1 MSNNTKKG
9 HVSML
14 PFLEGMTPRYHAWT
28 GCAIQHNILG
38 IPWHRCGVGCW
49 TIVVAAWTIVAA
61 AYSDSAEA
69 DYCSAASL
77 HRLEKPVHVT
87 ADGETVVEQLVQDL
101 ESQMYGEMK
110 SAQTSERCSKKE
122 RLRPG
127 NGGKFRA
134 LLVLEATGNGGV
146 NDFKALL
153 GISRPAHGTE
163 LANSFGPYT
172 IVLECK
178 LDEHGL
184 QLHMSFDPNEISQE
198 EAHSVAI
205 RMENVLRQL
214 TDGGVEKEKLKDI
227 ELTSEQDLRDIW
239 NWNATVPPAVERCV
253 HDLIM
258 ERTRQ
263 QPDAPAVCAWDGE
276 LTYKELD
283 ELSTRLAHHLVGL
296 GVGPETIVPLCFEK
310 SMWMPVAMLGVMK
323 AGGAS
328 VAIDASQ
335 PEDRLRSIIRQVQPT
350 VILSSATNQDLAGRL
365 NITTVVTVEAS
376 NLAQLHWP
384 PNSYLPAVE
393 PSSKLYVVFTSG
405 STGAPKGAIVTHSNF
420 SSAIKYQQD
429 ALGFS
434 PNARVFDFASY
445 SFDAAWSN
453 FLHSVSSGACLCI
466 PSESARKDDIAA
478 SMERMQVNYADLT
491 PSIARLIDPAT
502 TPSLRTLILAGS
514 KLHRMILPLGH
525 RRPWDIG
532 NIGRGIGLTTWVLG
546 LSNGGRIAPV
556 GAVGELWLE
565 GPLVGQGYLGD
576 LEKTATSFV
585 EDPRGDLVRYD
596 PDGTLVFVGRKDAQV
611 KIRGQRVELGEVE
624 HYVRQNLAEGANP
637 PVVAET
643 ITPRDSN
650 TPMLVVYLAIGK
662 EASGS
667 GNSVRA
673 AVQKATQGLEERLAE
688 QLPVYMV
695 PTAYIP
701 VEQIPMTTTGKTDRR
716 RLREIGAALTLEQ
729 LAELQPS
736 RGRAAGAGDR
746 NGATTAG
753 AVVVRADDSFLR
765 IGGDSIGAMRLVGAA
780 REQGLSFTVAD
791 VFGTPRLCELAQRV
805 KIGNGKEETIA
816 PFSLLKPGISARDLR
831 AQAAMQC
838 EVSTDQIKDA
848 YPCTPLQEG
857 LLAMT
862 AKQPGDY
869 VSRSVLELRDE
880 IDISRFR
887 RAWEE
892 VIQMTPILRTRIIDL
907 PGQGL
912 MQVILAEESKWTV
925 SGDLQ
930 TYIGEDKQRP
940 LGLGTPLVRHALV
953 EDSWGKWFF
962 VWTQHHAIYDG
973 WLLSLVLEQVERLY
987 WEDNTDTL
995 TPFQG
1000 LIKYVLGRSE
1010 DTDQYWQE
1018 QLEGS
1023 EAVPFPSLPSPGY
1036 EPRVDDMLQY
1046 QISGLQW
1053 PQNDITASTAVRTSW
1068 AILAARYTQSPD
1080 VIFGATVTGR
1090 QAPVPGVERMAGP
1103 TIATVPVRVGIDW
1116 ESDMD
1121 ILLQQVQ
1128 TQAIQMTPYEQTG
1141 LQRIRQI
1148 SVETEQAVRF
1158 QTLLIIQPAARD
1170 NPSEGG
1176 VELFK
1181 TTSDG
1186 ANNNISKLNAFS
1198 TYAFSLDCQLEEHG
1212 VQLRVS
1218 FDTQVIKKE
1227 QVQRILQQLEH
1238 VLRQVCA
1245 DREVPLQ
1252 IKDVET
1258 TSEQDRRD
1266 IWTWNATV
1274 PPAVERCVHDLIMER
1289 TRQQPDAP
1297 AVCAWDGEL
1306 TYKELD
1312 ELSTRLAHHL
1322 VRLRVG
1328 PETIVPLCFEKSM
1341 WTPVAMLGV
1350 MKAGAASVAI
1360 DASQPEERLQLI
1372 IRQVQ
1377 PTVILSSATNQ
1388 DLAGRLNIRT
1398 VVTVEASNLAQL
1410 HWPPNSYLPAVEP
1423 SSKLYVV
1430 FTSGSTGA
1438 PKGAI
1443 VTHSNFS
1450 SAIKYQQDATGFSA
1464 NARVFDFASYSF
1476 DAAWSNFLHSAS
1488 SGACLCIPSESARKD
1503 DIAASMERMQPA
1515 NTHSGGEQ
1523 ITQNDIATWTSKVNL
1538 KNIYGPAE
1546 CTPAATAICV
1556 CERPWD
1562 IGNIGRGIGLTTWVL
1577 GLSNGGRIAP
1587 VGAVGELWLEGPL
1600 VGQGYLGDLEKT
1612 ATSFVE
1618 DPRGDLV
1625 RYDPDGTLVFVGRK
1639 DAQVKIRGQRVE
1651 LGEVEHYV
1659 RQNLAEG
1666 ANPPVVAETITPRDS
1681 NTPMLVVYLAIGK
1694 EASGSGNS
1702 VRAAVQKAT
1711 QGLEERLAEQLPVY
1725 MVPTAYIP
1733 VEQIPMTTTGKTD
1746 RRRLRE
1752 IAGRAAA
1759 FAGERR
1765 APATEMER
1773 QLQGL
1778 WSSVLGVD
1786 TGSIGADDSFLRIGG
1801 DSIGAMRLVGAA
1813 REQGLSFTVA
1823 DVFGTPRLSELAHI
1837 VTETSAF
1844 YQDPPVF
1851 SLIDTRN
1858 SLLSCL
1864 DTPNFD
1870 VVDVYPVTGFQSRC
1884 VTAAL
1889 TRPLGRCYHFYI
1901 DLPSGVS
1908 FPRLVDSCEKLW
1920 EHLDILRT
1928 VFVDFE
1934 DHRMQIVMKNIKPI
1948 IDIYEAE
1955 RDLAES
1961 SQDIYRSDLQ
1971 SPLELGRT
1979 FTRFLLT
1986 LTRDGR
1992 ARLTIR
1998 LSHAQYDGFSLPTI
2012 FSCFAAFYDAREPP
2026 VVPKFAGYIR
2036 HALQNR
2042 EAGSH
2047 YWRSL
2052 LQGSQITKIRSCA
2065 EKNGTYLSNDLSGQ
2079 TIRFKKIVP
2088 APKTSNDFTPATI
2101 FIALCACTLAKMTES
2116 SDVVFGLVVSGRSS
2130 LPPGLHGVIGPCLNV
2145 VPIRVHVPATESFA
2159 CAISCVHEQRVQGL
2173 AFETSQFSDIAAN
2186 STDWPKGIKDFGL
2199 VAQFQDIDE
2208 NPATEISGMSTKL
2221 YAHQG
2226 QEDLVDTDSVGILA
2240 KPVGDSWEVEIA
2252 ASRKS
2257 YAPLAVESVLVELS
2271 ALLTSIR

>member
-1 MSNNTKKG
+1 
-9 HVSML
+9 
-14 PFLEGMTPRYHAWT
+14 
-28 GCAIQHNILG
+28 
-38 IPWHRCGVGCW
+38 
-49 TIVVAAWTIVAA
+49 
-61 AYSDSAEA
+61 
-69 DYCSAASL
+69 
-77 HRLEKPVHVT
+77 
-87 ADGETVVEQLVQDL
+87 
-101 ESQMYGEMK
+101 
-110 SAQTSERCSKKE
+110 
-122 RLRPG
+122 
-127 NGGKFRA
+127 
-134 LLVLEATGNGGV
+134 
-146 NDFKALL
+146 
-153 GISRPAHGTE
+153 
-163 LANSFGPYT
+163 
-172 IVLECK
+172 
-178 LDEHGL
+178 
-184 QLHMSFDPNEISQE
+184 
-198 EAHSVAI
+198 
-205 RMENVLRQL
+205 
-214 TDGGVEKEKLKDI
+214 
-227 ELTSEQDLRDIW
+227 
-239 NWNATVPPAVERCV
+239 
-253 HDLIM
+253 M

-335 PEDRLRSIIRQVQPT
+335 PEDRLQLIIRQVQPT

-393 PSSKLYVVFTSG
+393 PSSKL
-405 STGAPKGAIVTHSNF
+405 
-420 SSAIKYQQD
+420 SAIKYQQD
-429 ALGFS
+429 ATGFS
-434 PNARVFDFASY
+434 ANARVFDFASY

-453 FLHSVSSGACLCI
+453 FLHSASSGACLCI

-478 SMERMQVNYADLT
+478 SMERMQVNYAVLT

-502 TPSLRTLILAGS
+502 TPSLRTLILVGEQITQNDIATWTS
-514 KLHRMILPLGH
+514 KVNLKNIYGPAECTPAATAICVCE
-525 RRPWDIG
+525 RPWDIG

-585 EDPRGDLVRYD
+585 EDPPWLLKGGPGHPGRRGRLYRTGDLVRYD

-736 RGRAAGAGDR
+736 R
-746 NGATTAG
+746 
-753 AVVVRADDSFLR
+753 
-765 IGGDSIGAMRLVGAA
+765 
-780 REQGLSFTVAD
+780 
-791 VFGTPRLCELAQRV
+791 
-805 KIGNGKEETIA
+805 
-816 PFSLLKPGISARDLR
+816 
-831 AQAAMQC
+831 
-838 EVSTDQIKDA
+838 
-848 YPCTPLQEG
+848 
-857 LLAMT
+857 
-862 AKQPGDY
+862 
-869 VSRSVLELRDE
+869 
-880 IDISRFR
+880 
-887 RAWEE
+887 
-892 VIQMTPILRTRIIDL
+892 
-907 PGQGL
+907 
-912 MQVILAEESKWTV
+912 
-925 SGDLQ
+925 
-930 TYIGEDKQRP
+930 
-940 LGLGTPLVRHALV
+940 
-953 EDSWGKWFF
+953 
-962 VWTQHHAIYDG
+962 
-973 WLLSLVLEQVERLY
+973 
-987 WEDNTDTL
+987 
-995 TPFQG
+995 
-1000 LIKYVLGRSE
+1000 
-1010 DTDQYWQE
+1010 
-1018 QLEGS
+1018 
-1023 EAVPFPSLPSPGY
+1023 
-1036 EPRVDDMLQY
+1036 
-1046 QISGLQW
+1046 
-1053 PQNDITASTAVRTSW
+1053 
-1068 AILAARYTQSPD
+1068 
-1080 VIFGATVTGR
+1080 
-1090 QAPVPGVERMAGP
+1090 
-1103 TIATVPVRVGIDW
+1103 
-1116 ESDMD
+1116 
-1121 ILLQQVQ
+1121 
-1128 TQAIQMTPYEQTG
+1128 
-1141 LQRIRQI
+1141 
-1148 SVETEQAVRF
+1148 
-1158 QTLLIIQPAARD
+1158 
-1170 NPSEGG
+1170 
-1176 VELFK
+1176 
-1181 TTSDG
+1181 
-1186 ANNNISKLNAFS
+1186 
-1198 TYAFSLDCQLEEHG
+1198 
-1212 VQLRVS
+1212 
-1218 FDTQVIKKE
+1218 
-1227 QVQRILQQLEH
+1227 
-1238 VLRQVCA
+1238 
-1245 DREVPLQ
+1245 
-1252 IKDVET
+1252 
-1258 TSEQDRRD
+1258 
-1266 IWTWNATV
+1266 
-1274 PPAVERCVHDLIMER
+1274 
-1289 TRQQPDAP
+1289 
-1297 AVCAWDGEL
+1297 
-1306 TYKELD
+1306 
-1312 ELSTRLAHHL
+1312 
-1322 VRLRVG
+1322 
-1328 PETIVPLCFEKSM
+1328 
-1341 WTPVAMLGV
+1341 
-1350 MKAGAASVAI
+1350 
-1360 DASQPEERLQLI
+1360 
-1372 IRQVQ
+1372 
-1377 PTVILSSATNQ
+1377 
-1388 DLAGRLNIRT
+1388 
-1398 VVTVEASNLAQL
+1398 
-1410 HWPPNSYLPAVEP
+1410 
-1423 SSKLYVV
+1423 
-1430 FTSGSTGA
+1430 
-1438 PKGAI
+1438 
-1443 VTHSNFS
+1443 
-1450 SAIKYQQDATGFSA
+1450 
-1464 NARVFDFASYSF
+1464 
-1476 DAAWSNFLHSAS
+1476 
-1488 SGACLCIPSESARKD
+1488 
-1503 DIAASMERMQPA
+1503 
-1515 NTHSGGEQ
+1515 
-1523 ITQNDIATWTSKVNL
+1523 
-1538 KNIYGPAE
+1538 
-1546 CTPAATAICV
+1546 
-1556 CERPWD
+1556 
-1562 IGNIGRGIGLTTWVL
+1562 
-1577 GLSNGGRIAP
+1577 
-1587 VGAVGELWLEGPL
+1587 
-1600 VGQGYLGDLEKT
+1600 
-1612 ATSFVE
+1612 
-1618 DPRGDLV
+1618 
-1625 RYDPDGTLVFVGRK
+1625 
-1639 DAQVKIRGQRVE
+1639 
-1651 LGEVEHYV
+1651 
-1659 RQNLAEG
+1659 
-1666 ANPPVVAETITPRDS
+1666 
-1681 NTPMLVVYLAIGK
+1681 
-1694 EASGSGNS
+1694 
-1702 VRAAVQKAT
+1702 
-1711 QGLEERLAEQLPVY
+1711 
-1725 MVPTAYIP
+1725 
-1733 VEQIPMTTTGKTD
+1733 
-1746 RRRLRE
+1746 
-1752 IAGRAAA
+1752 
-1759 FAGERR
+1759 GERR